1 MNETQIITL
10 GENHNKWSAELQA
23 KTRRELG
30 DLAVHIFMNRNRCHL
45 KNSRF
50 EDDRA
55 YGFVT
60 LQNAL
65 QEDLI
70 VESEDYPEKMHY
82 ADVDSL
88 VNDGWVL
95 D

>member
-1 MNETQIITL
+1 MNDKEIRVVEKNL
-10 GENHNKWSAELQA
+10 NRWSAEAQSN
-23 KTRRELG
+23 TRSLLD
-30 DLAVHIFMNRNRCHL
+30 DLAVHIFMNKNRCHL

-50 EDDRA
+50 EGDRA

-60 LQNAL
+60 LQYAMQDNF
-65 QEDLI
+65 I
-70 VESEDYPEKMHY
+70 VESEDYPEKLHY